1 MENKNK
7 PDIRERTIENGL
19 LYPTN
24 VELLMLILGSGNKDM
39 SVEVMAQKINDVL
52 TDSNLEDVV
61 ENLLKVKGVGQGKAL
76 AVAAA
81 LELGRRHCSHLKAHI
96 QSPEDILPYVQN
108 YAMCGKEHFVMITLN
123 GGHEIIKIHLISV
136 GTVNKTIIHPREV
149 FREAIKENA
158 SSIVICHNHPSGNCA
173 PSDEDIEITKQILM
187 TGEMV
192 GIPLTDHLVIGD
204 KTYVSMR
211 KAHLLNFGHPS
222 SSASAR

>member
-76 AVAAA
+76 SVAAA
-81 LELGRRHCSHLKAHI
+81 LELGRRHYSHLKAHI

-173 PSDEDIEITKQILM
+173 PSDEDIETTKYLIEASNLI
-187 TGEMV
+187 
-192 GIPLTDHLVIGD
+192 GIPILDHIIFDCDSYYSFLE
-204 KTYVSMR
+204 
-211 KAHLLNFGHPS
+211 HEFLFGGRIE
-222 SSASAR
+222 SA

>member
-7 PDIRERTIENGL
+7 PNIRERTIENGL

-24 VELLMLILGSGNKDM
+24 DELIMLILGNGNKETP
-39 SVEVMAQKINDVL
+39 VEVMAKKINEVL

-61 ENLLKVKGVGQGKAL
+61 TNLLKVKGVGQGKAL

-81 LELGRRHCSHLKAHI
+81 LELGRRYCSHLKAFV
-96 QSPEDILPYVQN
+96 QTPEDILPYVQN

-136 GTVNKTIIHPREV
+136 GTVSKTIIHPREV

-158 SSIVICHNHPSGNCA
+158 SSIIVCHNHPSGNCV
-173 PSDEDIEITKQILM
+173 PSEDDVETTKYLIKASKLI
-187 TGEMV
+187 
-192 GIPLTDHLVIGD
+192 GIPILDHIIFDCDSYYSFLEHDFLFKNKSPI
-204 KTYVSMR
+204 
-211 KAHLLNFGHPS
+211 
-222 SSASAR
+222 

>member
-61 ENLLKVKGVGQGKAL
+61 GNLLKVKGVGQGKAL

-158 SSIVICHNHPSGNCA
+158 SSIVICHNHPSGNCV
-173 PSDEDIEITKQILM
+173 PSDEDIETTKYLIEASNLI
-187 TGEMV
+187 
-192 GIPLTDHLVIGD
+192 GIPILDHIIFDCDSYYSFLE
-204 KTYVSMR
+204 
-211 KAHLLNFGHPS
+211 HEFLFGS
-222 SSASAR
+222 RIESA

>member
-76 AVAAA
+76 SVAAA

-173 PSDEDIEITKQILM
+173 PSDEDIETTKYLIEASNLI
-187 TGEMV
+187 
-192 GIPLTDHLVIGD
+192 GIPILDHIIFDCDSYYSFLE
-204 KTYVSMR
+204 
-211 KAHLLNFGHPS
+211 HEFLFGGRIE
-222 SSASAR
+222 SA

>member
-81 LELGRRHCSHLKAHI
+81 LELGRRYCSHLKAHI

-158 SSIVICHNHPSGNCA
+158 SSIVICHNHPSGNCV
-173 PSDEDIEITKQILM
+173 PSDEDIETTKYLIEASNLI
-187 TGEMV
+187 
-192 GIPLTDHLVIGD
+192 GIPILDHIIFDCDSYYSFLE
-204 KTYVSMR
+204 
-211 KAHLLNFGHPS
+211 HEFLFGGRIE
-222 SSASAR
+222 SA

>member
-52 TDSNLEDVV
+52 TDSNIDDVV
-61 ENLLKVKGVGQGKAL
+61 KNLLSVKGVGQGKAL

-81 LELGRRHCSHLKAHI
+81 LELGRRHCSHLKALI
-96 QSPEDILPYVQN
+96 QTPEDILPYVQN
-108 YAMCGKEHFVMITLN
+108 YAMCAKEHFVMITLN

-136 GTVNKTIIHPREV
+136 GTVSKTIIHPREV

-158 SSIVICHNHPSGNCA
+158 SSIVICHNHPSGNCV
-173 PSDEDIEITKQILM
+173 PSDEDIETTKFLIKASNLI
-187 TGEMV
+187 
-192 GIPLTDHLVIGD
+192 GIPILDHIIFDCDSYYSFLEHD
-204 KTYVSMR
+204 FLFKN
-211 KAHLLNFGHPS
+211 KNLL
-222 SSASAR
+222 

>member
-76 AVAAA
+76 SVAAA

-158 SSIVICHNHPSGNCA
+158 SSIVICHNHPSGNCV
-173 PSDEDIEITKQILM
+173 PSDEDIETTKYLIEASNLI
-187 TGEMV
+187 
-192 GIPLTDHLVIGD
+192 GIPILDHIIFDCDSYYSFLE
-204 KTYVSMR
+204 
-211 KAHLLNFGHPS
+211 HEFLFGNRIE
-222 SSASAR
+222 SA

>member
-76 AVAAA
+76 SVAAA

-158 SSIVICHNHPSGNCA
+158 SSIVICHNHPSRNCA
-173 PSDEDIEITKQILM
+173 PSDEDIETTKYLIEASNLI
-187 TGEMV
+187 
-192 GIPLTDHLVIGD
+192 GIPILDHIIFDCDSYYSFLEHEFLFCSKIERAV
-204 KTYVSMR
+204 V
-211 KAHLLNFGHPS
+211 
-222 SSASAR
+222 

>member
-61 ENLLKVKGVGQGKAL
+61 GNLLKVKGVGQGKAL

-173 PSDEDIEITKQILM
+173 PSDEDIETTKYLIEASNLI
-187 TGEMV
+187 
-192 GIPLTDHLVIGD
+192 GIPILDHIIFDCDSYYSFLE
-204 KTYVSMR
+204 
-211 KAHLLNFGHPS
+211 HEFLFGNRIE
-222 SSASAR
+222 SA

>member
-76 AVAAA
+76 SVAAA

-158 SSIVICHNHPSGNCA
+158 SSIVICHNHPSGNCV
-173 PSDEDIEITKQILM
+173 PSDEDIETTKYLIEASNLI
-187 TGEMV
+187 
-192 GIPLTDHLVIGD
+192 GIPILDHIIFDCDSYYSFLE
-204 KTYVSMR
+204 
-211 KAHLLNFGHPS
+211 HEFLFGGRIE
-222 SSASAR
+222 SA